1 MALTAPPETQALLL
15 DLQQFDTRLSQ
26 LDHRAKS
33 LPELA
38 ELTQL
43 GKQADEVRRTLNEQ
57 SGALDDV
64 NAELKR
70 TESDVEVVEAR
81 IKRDA
86 ERLQTST
93 SVKDV
98 AGLEHEIAALQKRLN
113 DLEEIE
119 LVVMER
125 VEEHQAAV
133 NQTRAEHEAL
143 QSRIRDV
150 EASRDAALATIAAE
164 REAAADD
171 RRVLQTRVPERPARA
186 LREAA
191 CALRLGCIPAAGRR
205 VERERREAQRER
217 HGGRASRD
225 AGDGA
230 AVPGLERH
238 PGAHRRVRHL
248 MPRELVI
255 EADGG
260 SRGNPGQSGSGAVVI
275 DPVSGEILAEIGL
288 YGGVAS
294 NNVAEY
300 KAMIAGVRRALE
312 IDPDA
317 VLHVR
322 MDSKLVVEQMS
333 GRWKIKHPDMADL
346 AAEARE
352 VLTGT
357 PVSFEW
363 IPREINTRADRLAN
377 LAMDRRADLD
387 DR

>member
-15 DLQQFDTRLSQ
+15 DLQQLDTRLNQ

-43 GKQADEVRRTLNEQ
+43 AKQADEVRRTLNEQ

-81 IKRDA
+81 IKRDG

-98 AGLEHEIAALQKRLN
+98 AGLEHEITALQKRLN

-143 QSRIRDV
+143 QTRIADV
-150 EASRDAALATIAAE
+150 KSARDAALATITAE

-171 RRVLQTRVPERPARA
+171 RRVLQTSVPNDLLALYEKQRARYGWGA
-186 LREAA
+186 SL
-191 CALRLGCIPAAGRR
+191 L
-205 VERERREAQRER
+205 Q
-217 HGGRASRD
+217 GGVSSASGVKLNESD
-225 AGDGA
+225 
-230 AVPGLERH
+230 
-238 PGAHRRVRHL
+238 
-248 MPRELVI
+248 M
-255 EADGG
+255 
-260 SRGNPGQSGSGAVVI
+260 AVVRAATPETVLLCPDSNAI
-275 DPVSGEILAEIGL
+275 LVRTGESGI
-288 YGGVAS
+288 
-294 NNVAEY
+294 
-300 KAMIAGVRRALE
+300 
-312 IDPDA
+312 
-317 VLHVR
+317 
-322 MDSKLVVEQMS
+322 
-333 GRWKIKHPDMADL
+333 
-346 AAEARE
+346 
-352 VLTGT
+352 
-357 PVSFEW
+357 
-363 IPREINTRADRLAN
+363 
-377 LAMDRRADLD
+377 
-387 DR
+387 